1 MARPCTKEF
10 REEILSYVSEKGW
23 SVEEVSAFFDISESV
38 VYAWRKQLR
47 ETGDV
52 SPRKRENKPRKAN
65 YEELLRIVRENP
77 SLLQVEIA
85 KMINMSRSGVSAA
98 LCRLGIVKKKGSP
111 HTKKQI
117 LKNKKNS

>member
-1 MARPCTKEF
+1 M
-10 REEILSYVSEKGW
+10 
-23 SVEEVSAFFDISESV
+23 SAFFDISESV

-85 KMINMSRSGVSAA
+85 KMINTNREI
-98 LCRLGIVKKKGSP
+98 LGEFKEICCTNNGEFRKIERGCGLRFPLVIPDGMTIP
-111 HTKKQI
+111 PMNT
-117 LKNKKNS
+117 

>member
-1 MARPCTKEF
+1 M
-10 REEILSYVSEKGW
+10 LSYVTDAGW
-23 SVEEVSAFFDISESV
+23 RIEEGSAFFDISESAM
-38 VYAWRKQLR
+38 YRWQKLLR
-47 ETGDV
+47 DTGDV

-77 SLLQVEIA
+77 SLLQMEIA